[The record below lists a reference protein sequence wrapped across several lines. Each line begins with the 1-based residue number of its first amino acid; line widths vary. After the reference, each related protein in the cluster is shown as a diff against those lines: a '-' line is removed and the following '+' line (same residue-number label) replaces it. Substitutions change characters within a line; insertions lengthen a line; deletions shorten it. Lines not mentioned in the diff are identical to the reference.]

1 MSFLFPKMPSM
12 PAPPQLELP
21 KAEDVPSY
29 QDQEREKAELEK
41 RLEDVQNKYNAYV
54 KKGVEKGWIDNL
66 RISIGTKE
74 FSDWLDQ

>member
-41 RLEDVQNKYNAYV
+41 LRTAEISR
-54 KKGVEKGWIDNL
+54 KGRRSTILTG
-66 RISIGTKE
+66 GTGLTTEAETYQK
-74 FSDWLDQ
+74 SLLGG